1 MELKDLYELF
11 LAGGGAGVL
20 ICRTKI
26 VAPETKHWLVCLG
39 FNILEFG
46 EGSNAAL
53 PADLQGLTAFKSRCR
68 RI

>member
-39 FNILEFG
+39 FIFWSLEK
-46 EGSNAAL
+46 AAT
-53 PADLQGLTAFKSRCR
+53 QHCR
-68 RI
+68 QICKG

>member
-11 LAGGGAGVL
+11 LAGFGAGVL
-20 ICRTKI
+20 ICRTKQMRI
-26 VAPETKHWLVCLG
+26 KTIGSFAWVFKYE
-39 FNILEFG
+39 

-53 PADLQGLTAFKSRCR
+53 PADFARADRFKSRCQ